1 MGIIENFIALD
12 LMFLKIER
20 RAGITII
27 QKGNI
32 QEEENNDRPI
42 K

>member
-1 MGIIENFIALD
+1 VGIIEKLTVLA

-20 RAGITII
+20 KADITII
-27 QKGNI
+27 LKGNI
-32 QEEENNDRPI
+32 QEEENNDRSI